1 MHDIFNATPD
11 IQILAHLDVWDIFEF
26 CKSNGLCS

>member
-11 IQILAHLDVWDIFEF
+11 IQILAHLDVWDIF
-26 CKSNGLCS
+26 LILYIR